1 MSELRD
7 MQRLV
12 QELWKLRGP
21 LVAAHVGDLAWWSRE
36 PSGRAR
42 AWRDGRRVVAWGWLS
57 PPGELESV
65 VHPERPDLVGQVLD
79 WFESEAEGDERE
91 VWSLEAEPEWTAE
104 LERRGYRR
112 DEIFFERLAR
122 PAKPDESAGV
132 PEGYRL
138 RTMAGREDV
147 AARVEV
153 QRAAFASTMTDEKYA
168 PVQRTWPYRPELDVV
183 VEAPDGSFAAFCT
196 AWLDDENAVGELEPV
211 GVHPAHQRRGLG
223 RAVCVGALHALH
235 EHGAETA
242 IVSAR
247 GDAGYPAPLVLYR
260 SLGFDSVGRKL
271 RFLRRARAA
280 AIVP

>member
-1 MSELRD
+1 MVEPGAVRPRTS
-7 MQRLV
+7 
-12 QELWKLRGP
+12 
-21 LVAAHVGDLAWWSRE
+21 LAR
-36 PSGRAR
+36 RATR
-42 AWRDGRRVVAWGWLS
+42 RRVGWLS

-79 WFESEAEGDERE
+79 WFESEAESDERE

-112 DEIFFERLAR
+112 DEIFFERLLAR

-153 QRAAFASTMTDEKYA
+153 QRAAFTSTMTDEKYA
-168 PVQRTWPYRPELDVV
+168 HVQRTWPYRPELDVV

-196 AWLDDENAVGELEPV
+196 AWLDDENAAGLLEPV
-211 GVHPAHQRRGLG
+211 GTHPAHRRRGLAS
-223 RAVCVGALHALH
+223 AVCIDALRALREAGATVAQVGF
-235 EHGAETA
+235 G
-242 IVSAR
+242 S
-247 GDAGYPAPLVLYR
+247 DAAYAAYR
-260 SLGFDSVGRKL
+260 SIGFELSAADLVY
-271 RFLRRARAA
+271 RRDPAR
-280 AIVP
+280 